1 MISKEQ
7 FRPVENWGLTIF
19 FPPDI
24 ISYDPT
30 LSEETSSSM
39 SLSGF
44 DDELKPD
51 AEANR
56 IISDPDLIN
65 IDIKELNKML
75 KEKGISK
82 VIKQTIAL
90 YQYCWLSWHGQEL
103 ATRLKQRRRTLKNR
117 NYASSCREKKDEEI
131 LTLEKQKGSEVDEM
145 NRMEEENDK
154 IQKDIDQMKRKY
166 RLLEQFAK
174 DQNLEVIQ

>member
-1 MISKEQ
+1 M
-7 FRPVENWGLTIF
+7 
-19 FPPDI
+19 
-24 ISYDPT
+24 
-30 LSEETSSSM
+30 
-39 SLSGF
+39 SGF

-75 KEKGISK
+75 KERGISK
-82 VIKQTIAL
+82 VENGDFRRCNFDPRKL
-90 YQYCWLSWHGQEL
+90 CQEL

-131 LTLEKQKGSEVDEM
+131 LTLEKQKGSEVEEIT
-145 NRMEEENDK
+145 RMEEENEM
-154 IQKDIDQMKRKY
+154 IQKDIEQMKRKY

>member
-1 MISKEQ
+1 M
-7 FRPVENWGLTIF
+7 
-19 FPPDI
+19 
-24 ISYDPT
+24 
-30 LSEETSSSM
+30 
-39 SLSGF
+39 
-44 DDELKPD
+44 
-51 AEANR
+51 
-56 IISDPDLIN
+56 
-65 IDIKELNKML
+65 
-75 KEKGISK
+75 
-82 VIKQTIAL
+82 
-90 YQYCWLSWHGQEL
+90 
-103 ATRLKQRRRTLKNR
+103 KNR

>member
-1 MISKEQ
+1 
-7 FRPVENWGLTIF
+7 
-19 FPPDI
+19 
-24 ISYDPT
+24 
-30 LSEETSSSM
+30 M
-39 SLSGF
+39 SGY

-75 KEKGISK
+75 KERGISK
-82 VIKQTIAL
+82 D
-90 YQYCWLSWHGQEL
+90 L

-131 LTLEKQKGSEVDEM
+131 LTLEKEKGTEVEEIT
-145 NRMEEENDK
+145 RMEEENEM
-154 IQKDIDQMKRKY
+154 IQKDIEQM
-166 RLLEQFAK
+166 
-174 DQNLEVIQ
+174 

>member
-1 MISKEQ
+1 M
-7 FRPVENWGLTIF
+7 
-19 FPPDI
+19 
-24 ISYDPT
+24 
-30 LSEETSSSM
+30 
-39 SLSGF
+39 SGF

-75 KEKGISK
+75 KERGISK
-82 VIKQTIAL
+82 VENGDFRRCNFDPRKL
-90 YQYCWLSWHGQEL
+90 CQEL

-131 LTLEKQKGSEVDEM
+131 MTLEKLKGEYCQAQDPSQDP
-145 NRMEEENDK
+145 
-154 IQKDIDQMKRKY
+154 
-166 RLLEQFAK
+166 
-174 DQNLEVIQ
+174 